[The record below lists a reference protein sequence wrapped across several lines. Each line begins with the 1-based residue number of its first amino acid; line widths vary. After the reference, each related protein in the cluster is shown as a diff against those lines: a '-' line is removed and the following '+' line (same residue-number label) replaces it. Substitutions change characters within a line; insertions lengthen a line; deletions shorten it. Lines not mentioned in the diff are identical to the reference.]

1 MRPIYETRENRQ
13 EEQDVADRL
22 AAAWKATI
30 LSLPK
35 LAKVDR
41 LVISNGMARGW
52 LEIKCRRNRMDA
64 YPTYM
69 ISSRKIQDGLD
80 LSEATKIPFILA
92 VSWSD
97 GVRWLRVTSMYPTR
111 SGGRVD
117 RGDAQDIELVCD
129 IPLDMRWH
137 KI

>member
-22 AAAWKATI
+22 AAAWKASI
-30 LSLPK
+30 IKFPR

-41 LVISNGMARGW
+41 LVTLNGEARAW

-97 GVRWLRVTSMYPTR
+97 GVCWTKVESMYPTR

-117 RGDAQDIELVCD
+117 RGDAQDIEMVCD
-129 IPLDMRWH
+129 IPIAQFKD
-137 KI
+137 I